1 MTSFLVLLFL
11 AQAEAPPAE
20 FFAPNEEVRGYI
32 TQAIEGDARHP
43 MLDAEMEDYLAG
55 VQRVPQEKALD
66 DPMLQMTYW
75 TRSSGGEPRYSIM
88 MQQMFPWFGTLK
100 MRGAKAQQEADSKL
114 AMFRAGRNEIV
125 AEIKRSYAE
134 YWFLAERRRIALE
147 QVDVL
152 KSLEEV
158 VRSRYALG
166 IGGQEDLL
174 RIEMEEAKLQ
184 NVYDRIAV
192 EQGARAGKLN
202 EALGRDAAAELPL
215 PQAMEL
221 PPPPPPAPVVL
232 ARIRVAN
239 PMLDQLDATI
249 ESRESEIALARKKGR
264 PNFTVG
270 LSYTDMKDM
279 RNEPRTGAFLDALG
293 ATQRLVQPQVLN
305 LPPRADGQSVLE
317 RAREVSNFQKEIV
330 AGNIDGAMD
339 VNSLIEL
346 ESAFDNQKAKDEVM
360 VSVGMNLP
368 IWRSKVRAGVKEAE
382 HMKSAAMHEKRKTLV
397 ELEGAA
403 KMAIYGI
410 EDGYRRLKLYD
421 ETLLPKAKRTY
432 ETLQTGYATGSS
444 DAGFL
449 DVLTTVQTILEFDEQ
464 RAEAL
469 RDIQIAAADLEMLL
483 GGPWAASESAPI
495 ESTAQE
501 ATPEPDPQTAKPN
514 K

>member
-1 MTSFLVLLFL
+1 MTSILFVMFL
-11 AQAEAPPAE
+11 AQADPPPAD

-32 TQAIEGDARHP
+32 AQAIEGDARHP
-43 MLDAEMEDYLAG
+43 MLSAAMEEYLAG
-55 VQRVPQEKALD
+55 VQRVPQEKALE
-66 DPMLQMTYW
+66 DPMMQMTYW

-100 MRGAKAQQEADSKL
+100 MRGMKAQQEADSKL
-114 AMFRAGRNEIV
+114 AMFRAGRNELI

-134 YWFLAERRRIALE
+134 YWFLAERQRITLD

-192 EQGARAGKLN
+192 EQSARAGKLN
-202 EALGRDAAAELPL
+202 EALGREVAADLPL

-221 PPPPPPAPVVL
+221 PPPPPPAPIVL

-249 ESRESEIALARKKGR
+249 ASRESEIALARKKGR
-264 PNFTVG
+264 PNITVG

-279 RNEPRTGAFLDALG
+279 RNEPRTGPFLDALG

-305 LPPRADGQSVLE
+305 LPPRANGQSVLS
-317 RAREVSNFQKEIV
+317 RAREISEFQKEIV

-346 ESAFDNQKAKDEVM
+346 ENAFDNQKAKDEVM
-360 VSVGMNLP
+360 ISVGMNLP
-368 IWRSKVRAGVKEAE
+368 IWRSKVRAGIKEAE

-397 ELEGAA
+397 DLEGAA

-421 ETLLPKAKRTY
+421 ETLLPKSKRTY
-432 ETLQTGYATGSS
+432 ETLQTGYAAGNT

-469 RDIQIAAADLEMLL
+469 RDIQIAAADLELLL
-483 GGPWAASESAPI
+483 GGPWTASESAPL
-495 ESTAQE
+495 ESTAE
-501 ATPEPDPQTAKPN
+501 EPSPEPK
-514 K
+514 

>member
-1 MTSFLVLLFL
+1 MTSILFVLFL
-11 AQAEAPPAE
+11 AQADPPLAE

-32 TQAIEGDARHP
+32 TQAIEGDSSHP
-43 MLDAEMEDYLAG
+43 MLSAAMEEYLAG
-55 VQRVPQEKALD
+55 VQRVPQEKSLD
-66 DPMLQMTYW
+66 DPMMQMTYW

-100 MRGAKAQQEADSKL
+100 MRGMKAQQEADSKL
-114 AMFRAGRNEIV
+114 AMFRAGRNELI

-134 YWFLAERRRIALE
+134 YWFLAERQRITLD

-152 KSLEEV
+152 KSLEDV

-184 NVYDRIAV
+184 NIYDRIAV

-202 EALGRDAAAELPL
+202 EALGREAATELPL

-221 PPPPPPAPVVL
+221 PPPPPPAPIVL

-239 PMLDQLDATI
+239 PMLDQLDAMI
-249 ESRESEIALARKKGR
+249 ESRESEITLARKKGR
-264 PNFTVG
+264 PNLTVG

-279 RNEPRTGAFLDALG
+279 RNEPRLGPFLDALG
-293 ATQRLVQPQVLN
+293 ATQRLVQPQVKT
-305 LPPRADGQSVLE
+305 LPAPADGESILDRLQEV
-317 RAREVSNFQKEIV
+317 ANFREEIV
-330 AGNIDGAMD
+330 AGNIDGMMD
-339 VNSLIEL
+339 LNSLIEL
-346 ESAFDNQKAKDEVM
+346 ENAFDNQKAKDEVM
-360 VSVGMNLP
+360 ISVGMNLP

-421 ETLLPKAKRTY
+421 ETLLPKSKRTY
-432 ETLQTGYATGSS
+432 ETLQTGYATGNT

-469 RDIQIAAADLEMLL
+469 RDIQIAAADLEFLL
-483 GGPWAASESAPI
+483 GGPWSASESAPL
-495 ESTAQE
+495 ESTTEKPSPESVSQPS
-501 ATPEPDPQTAKPN
+501 PEP
-514 K
+514 

>member
-1 MTSFLVLLFL
+1 MTAIFMVLFL
-11 AQAEAPPAE
+11 AQAEAPPVD

-32 TQAIEGDARHP
+32 IQATEGDARHP
-43 MLDAEMEDYLAG
+43 MLDAAMEDYFAG
-55 VQRVPQEKALD
+55 TQRVPQEKSLD
-66 DPMLQMTYW
+66 DPMMQMTYW

-100 MRGAKAQQEADSKL
+100 MRGMKAQREADSQL
-114 AMFRAGRNEIV
+114 AMFRASRNEII

-134 YWFLAERRRIALE
+134 FWFLGERRRIALD
-147 QVDVL
+147 QVEVL

-184 NVYDRIAV
+184 NVYDRIDV

-202 EALGRDAAAELPL
+202 EALGREIAAELPL
-215 PQAMEL
+215 PQTMEL
-221 PPPPPPAPVVL
+221 PPPPPPAPIVL

-239 PMLDQLDATI
+239 PIIDQFDATI

-279 RNEPRTGAFLDALG
+279 RNEPRTGPFLDALG

-305 LPPRADGQSVLE
+305 LPPRANGQSVLS
-317 RAREVSNFQKEIV
+317 RAREISNFQSEIV
-330 AGNIDGAMD
+330 AGNIDGVMG
-339 VNSLIEL
+339 VNRLIEL

-360 VSVGMNLP
+360 ISVGMNLP

-382 HMKSAAMHEKRKTLV
+382 HMKSAAMHEKRKTIV

-432 ETLQTGYATGSS
+432 ETLQTSYATGNT

-449 DVLTTVQTILEFDEQ
+449 DILTAVQTILEFDEQ

-469 RDIQIAAADLEMLL
+469 LDIQIAAADLELLL
-483 GGPWAASESAPI
+483 GGPWTSSESAPL
-495 ESTAQE
+495 ESAAQKLSPE
-501 ATPEPDPQTAKPN
+501 SVAHPSPEP
-514 K
+514 